1 MATFLGQEGDVS
13 SVATPRPS
21 CAWCNLDRRQNDSAK
36 SMRKVR
42 DGVKLPNTCAECS
55 LHSGE
60 GEKKTTIF
68 CFFAQEGTV
77 KQQPLWLSPLP
88 RAHQGLTLAH
98 KDVRSTLQF
107 LHASAREIFVIVYSL
122 FGVELVAAWSCLS
135 LALVIQATDR
145 QTDALSAL
153 RVHCPCRTSL
163 PGEG

>member
-1 MATFLGQEGDVS
+1 MAAFLGQEGEIS
-13 SVATPRPS
+13 SVATLCPS
-21 CAWCNLDRRQNDSAK
+21 CAWCNLDRRQNESAK
-36 SMRKVR
+36 SVRKVG

-60 GEKKTTIF
+60 GEKKKTIF

-88 RAHQGLTLAH
+88 WAHQGLTLAH
-98 KDVRSTLQF
+98 KDVRSTLQL
-107 LHASAREIFVIVYSL
+107 LHASAREIFVIIYSL
-122 FGVELVAAWSCLS
+122 LGVELVAAWSCLS

-145 QTDALSAL
+145 QTDTLSAL
-153 RVHCPCRTSL
+153 RVHHPCRTSH